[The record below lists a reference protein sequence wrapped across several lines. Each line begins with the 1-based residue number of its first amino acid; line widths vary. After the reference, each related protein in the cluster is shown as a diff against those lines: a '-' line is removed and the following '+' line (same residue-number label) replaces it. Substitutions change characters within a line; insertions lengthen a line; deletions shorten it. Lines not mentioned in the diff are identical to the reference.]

1 MKYYIFLFNFF
12 LSFFAFSQV
21 KIRVFDAQDDF
32 RVIGANIYNETK
44 EFLGETNEIGELEIN
59 TSSPTINIIKNGYFS
74 EVVNIESNAIIDV
87 KMKPSFISLD
97 EVMFTTNDSVGRNI
111 IIKAIKNQSKN
122 SIRKAN
128 NLFFKS
134 YTKFWSTVN
143 NDSIPYIDHPK
154 NHNDSVSNK
163 WKKLLD
169 NSHLFLGERAM
180 DHKVSRKFGLKNIIQ
195 SSRISGIKSPLY
207 EYIAMQPIVFDF
219 DQDKINFFF
228 KAIINPVSKEGLS
241 SYRYGFK
248 EDVYLN
254 NRKTAVI
261 SFFPSVKTD
270 QRQIKGTV
278 WIDDK
283 TNALV
288 KIEAENINT
297 NYIAELEADWK
308 LNNGTWIPNSQK
320 YRMEGGNFKF
330 TEQLTDNSFI
340 DKQEKIWIN
349 LETTFKDIENPARLK
364 RKDFLGYEDEI
375 SFENMVEKKWDNI
388 MEGYR
393 DSSLSNKDKN
403 TYNKVDS
410 LGLKYKLEKQL
421 KLLRIINSGGKFPVG
436 KFDLDLTNI
445 AGYNDYE
452 GLRLGAAFST
462 NEKLSDKYSLNA
474 YSAYGFQDKK
484 VKFGIGG
491 EYYVN
496 KPYSGKF
503 FAKYKQDVSPAGKS
517 PILLQ
522 SNYTSFVSNAFS
534 NIYNN
539 EYFSYKTYTFG
550 YQQDIFQNLTFNLSL
565 NYEKQKAEFD
575 YDYKNKR
582 GWFQLYNTQL
592 SLRYA
597 PKDKFIRTPYGKVT
611 VNSGKSVFYAT
622 IAKYWDIFDSDYS
635 PLRIN
640 FSYFDVFE
648 TRLGK
653 TSFNLNADWID
664 GDIPIMN
671 LYEGRGNAK
680 HNGFLNFGVGGLNSF
695 ETMKAGEFYSD
706 MYVSFNIKHIFAGI
720 KVGNNKVI
728 LPQFIYRGVWGDMK
742 HKENHGN
749 MNFNKLNNYF
759 HEAGIEVN
767 NILFKTFGLGLY
779 YRLGAYSEHKFE
791 DNLHLKLTI
800 NLNFL

>member
-1 MKYYIFLFNFF
+1 
-12 LSFFAFSQV
+12 
-21 KIRVFDAQDDF
+21 
-32 RVIGANIYNETK
+32 
-44 EFLGETNEIGELEIN
+44 
-59 TSSPTINIIKNGYFS
+59 
-74 EVVNIESNAIIDV
+74 
-87 KMKPSFISLD
+87 
-97 EVMFTTNDSVGRNI
+97 
-111 IIKAIKNQSKN
+111 
-122 SIRKAN
+122 
-128 NLFFKS
+128 
-134 YTKFWSTVN
+134 
-143 NDSIPYIDHPK
+143 
-154 NHNDSVSNK
+154 
-163 WKKLLD
+163 
-169 NSHLFLGERAM
+169 M

-241 SYRYGFK
+241 NYRYGFK
-248 EDVYLN
+248 EDVYLDG
-254 NRKTAVI
+254 RKTAVV
-261 SFFPSVKTD
+261 SFFPTVKSS
-270 QRQIKGTV
+270 QRQIKGTL

-283 TNALV
+283 TSALV

-308 LNNGTWIPNSQK
+308 LSNGTWIPNIQK

-349 LETTFKDIENPARLK
+349 LETTFKDIENPVRLK

-393 DSSLSNKDKN
+393 DSSLTTRDKN
-403 TYNKVDS
+403 TYNKIDS
-410 LGLKYKLEKQL
+410 VGLKYKLERQL
-421 KLLRIINSGGKFPVG
+421 KLLRIINSGGKLPVG
-436 KFDLDLTNI
+436 KVDLDLTNI
-445 AGYNDYE
+445 VGYNDYE

-779 YRLGAYSEHKFE
+779 YRLGAYSEHRFE
-791 DNLHLKLTI
+791 DNLHLKLTV